1 MSQFREQLVSE
12 QFLDCRGGINKVANS
27 IIILYQ
33 PAQRIQALTLTVY
46 LALLQLHLQH
56 CNGSINITLEHEHTE
71 VMKTLHKLGTQFII
85 SRASL
90 GWSYTVL

>member
-56 CNGSINITLEHEHTE
+56 
-71 VMKTLHKLGTQFII
+71 
-85 SRASL
+85 
-90 GWSYTVL
+90 